1 MQCCDNN
8 SYSKVFTVH
17 CSKNGFLLTK
27 MFGYGTVPVKIKNAA
42 QITWYAWVVMD
53 EKKSLLPTIIS
64 LVNILAYVKLVD

>member
-1 MQCCDNN
+1 MQCCDDN
-8 SYSKVFTVH
+8 SYSEVFTVH

>member
-8 SYSKVFTVH
+8 SYSKVFTVR
-17 CSKNGFLLTK
+17 NNVFLLTK
-27 MFGYGTVPVKIKNAA
+27 MFDFGTVPVKIKNAA

>member
-8 SYSKVFTVH
+8 SYSKGFTVR
-17 CSKNGFLLTK
+17 NNVFLLTK